1 MLLWLL
7 VVWSPVEVVVWFL
20 GKRDRAGAWRV
31 RIGAAFMF
39 VALLA
44 YAFANLAF
52 TGVEGYDD
60 RTFDAGPWLI
70 GCGIIAAGGIVL
82 VVAGVRRCLQ
92 AEPPVAS
99 RSTT

>member
-1 MLLWLL
+1 MWLL

-31 RIGAAFMF
+31 RMGAAFML

-44 YAFANLAF
+44 YEFASMAF

-60 RTFDAGPWLI
+60 RTFDSGPWLI
-70 GCGIIAAGGIVL
+70 GCGGLAIGGLVL
-82 VVAGVRRCLQ
+82 AVAGVRRCLRDE
-92 AEPPVAS
+92 APVAS
-99 RSTT
+99 RLTT

>member
-44 YAFANLAF
+44 YAFASMAF

-60 RTFDAGPWLI
+60 RTFDAGPWLA
-70 GCGIIAAGGIVL
+70 GCGIVAVGGLVLAG
-82 VVAGVRRCLQ
+82 AGVRRCLRTG
-92 AEPPVAS
+92 APVAS